1 MKAGMRLVLMAFAA
15 GLPLGAQALAQTVP
29 QSTPPVTTNTTAPPA
44 HTVGPQELQ
53 NFNLGGSATPS
64 TATPPASTA
73 PATSVPPRSQ
83 PATTDRTSPAESG
96 LAPIRNSA
104 SRAARA
110 RPQTQRQTAPVPA
123 PAATLP
129 PFNPGATSGA
139 PVSPVE
145 TTTQSP
151 PAFTPEPATGSAQ
164 PTSDQGPS
172 MLPWLLA
179 AAALAL
185 GVGFFLWRRHT
196 REAMAGGP
204 VIDRYVAPEPR
215 VPVPAPPRAPPAA
228 APRPSAAWQPTPAPA
243 EPAPAPSPSK
253 PVGIVATRLRPWLD
267 VTLTPV
273 ACRFEGDQVGV
284 QFDVELFNSGAAP
297 ARDILVEAT
306 LFNAS
311 ATQEQ
316 DIGAFMLR
324 PVGEGDRIEAIPPLQ
339 RMNFRSSLVVS
350 RSNLQVFEVG
360 DRQVFVPVLAFNAI
374 YRWSGG
380 DGQTSGSY
388 LVGAETGA
396 EKLAP
401 MPGDLDSRTLTRL
414 GGRLLPT
421 AIRR

>member
-15 GLPLGAQALAQTVP
+15 GLPLGAQALAQSVP
-29 QSTPPVTTNTTAPPA
+29 QSTPPATTNTTAPPA

-53 NFNLGGSATPS
+53 NFNLGGTATRPS
-64 TATPPASTA
+64 ETPPASTA
-73 PATSVPPRSQ
+73 PATSVPAPRSQ
-83 PATTDRTSPAESG
+83 PVVTDRAPPAESG
-96 LAPIRNSA
+96 PASIRNSA
-104 SRAARA
+104 LRAERA
-110 RPQTQRQTAPVPA
+110 RPQTQRQIPPA
-123 PAATLP
+123 PASTLP
-129 PFNPGATSGA
+129 PFNPGVTTAA

-151 PAFTPEPATGSAQ
+151 PAFTPEPAAAVQ
-164 PTSDQGPS
+164 PASDQGPS
-172 MLPWLLA
+172 LLPWLLA
-179 AAALAL
+179 AVALAL
-185 GVGFFLWRRHT
+185 GGGFLLWRRRS

-204 VIDRYVAPEPR
+204 VIDSYVAPEPQ
-215 VPVPAPPRAPPAA
+215 VPVQAPPRVPPAA
-228 APRPSAAWQPTPAPA
+228 APRTSVAWQPAPAPA
-243 EPAPAPSPSK
+243 EPAPAASLPK

-273 ACRFEGDQVGV
+273 ACRFEGEQIGLE
-284 QFDVELFNSGAAP
+284 FDIELFNSGAAP

-306 LFNAS
+306 LFNAG

-350 RSNLQVFEVG
+350 RSNLQIFEVG
-360 DRQVFVPVLAFNAI
+360 ERQVFVPVLAFNAV